1 MRRAALITAGGKG
14 LRMGRDRPKQ
24 YIPLKGMAMLTRSLM
39 AFSNHE
45 MVDEIVLTVPRGDE
59 EICAGFF
66 PPQGPTKVP
75 IRIVTGGETRQES
88 VWNGLQYLKNS
99 DLVAIHD
106 AARPLVSG
114 RIIRETFVAAQMEGA
129 AIAAVR
135 VRDTVKRTRG
145 EIIETVPRD
154 DLWLA
159 HTPQTFKTPIIMEAH
174 QRALESGLKA
184 TDDASLVEDMKLPVR
199 LVPDEERNIK
209 ITAAGDLYM
218 AELFLKEDQE

>member
-1 MRRAALITAGGKG
+1 
-14 LRMGRDRPKQ
+14 MGRDRPKQ

-45 MVDEIVLTVPRGDE
+45 MVDEIVLTVPKGDE
-59 EICAGFF
+59 EICAGLF